1 MIDFFV
7 KLQENVCATAN
18 ISSLVKSSFMF
29 NGEHKVVESM
39 RTIKHTTE
47 LNYILL
53 FPRAKDGPLE
63 LSPRTA
69 AKDGPLE
76 L

>member
-1 MIDFFV
+1 MYALLLTLV
-7 KLQENVCATAN
+7 V
-18 ISSLVKSSFMF
+18 SLVLCSMA
-29 NGEHKVVESM
+29 NTKVVESM
-39 RTIKHTTE
+39 RTIKHNTE